1 MTTSTTT
8 ITPTA
13 ETPQPRRSK
22 SLVLALILAIIPGLG
37 HLYVGKRGRGLL
49 ILFTVPSLILLTLWR
64 MNVGGANYV
73 GPAAAAPSD
82 AQLRAVYGMAFV
94 LFLFTFLIYAWSLWD
109 VVRCVRGQPL
119 PARLVFIAGTLAFF
133 IIGWDVTQ
141 INVEKALTRLPEI
154 RFRLLQLAWP
164 WDNAFV
170 RGEERIQ
177 AAADIDTPCG
187 ETMPDLPPE
196 VPGAPYIDVNV
207 RCGDMAG
214 PVGLDG
220 TRNPPG
226 TLVQVEGRGF
236 RPNKLVEAWWQPPGT
251 SEFRPRAEGR
261 NVTVIADANGAFNV
275 AFNIPNFTIPG
286 GNAPDVPLRSR
297 LIMRQ
302 IEEEGDLRPSENLR
316 LALGQ
321 IMETI
326 FLALMATFVGVI
338 LAVPLSFLAARNLM
352 SGSPLTLL
360 IYTLVRLLMN
370 IVRSIEPLI
379 WAVIAIVWV
388 GLGPFAGTVAL
399 SLHSIASLGKLYS
412 EAIESIDPGPLE
424 AIQSTGANWLQV
436 IVYAVIP
443 QVIPPFVSF
452 TVYRWDVNIRSSTII
467 GAVGGGGIGFLLIQ
481 WIRLSDYDSAGIAV
495 WLIAIVVS
503 VLDYVSS
510 QVRTQFV

>member
-1 MTTSTTT
+1 MT
-8 ITPTA
+8 ITTKPATTKA
-13 ETPQPRRSK
+13 APSP
-22 SLVLALILAIIPGLG
+22 LIALLLAIIPGLG
-37 HLYVGKRGRGLL
+37 HLYAGKRGRGLL
-49 ILFTVPSLILLTLWR
+49 ILFTVPALVLLTYWR
-64 MNVGGANYV
+64 MDVGGINYV
-73 GPAAAAPSD
+73 GSAANAPSD
-82 AQLRAVYGMAFV
+82 AQLRAVYGMGIV
-94 LFLFTFLIYAWSLWD
+94 LYVLTILIYAWSLWD
-109 VVRCVRGQPL
+109 AMRSAQGRPL
-119 PARLVFIAGTLAFF
+119 PARMVFLAGTLAFF

-177 AAADIDTPCG
+177 AAVEIDVPCG
-187 ETMPDLPPE
+187 GALPDIPPE
-196 VPGAPYIDVNV
+196 VPGAPYIEVNV

-214 PVGLDG
+214 PVGLTGQRD
-220 TRNPPG
+220 PPG
-226 TLVQVEGRGF
+226 TTLQIDGRGF
-236 RPNKLVEAWWQPPGT
+236 RPNKLVEAWWQPPNT
-251 SEFRPRAEGR
+251 NEFRPRADGR
-261 NVTVIADANGAFNV
+261 NVSVMADDNGAFNLQ
-275 AFNIPNFTIPG
+275 FNIPNFTIPG
-286 GNAPDVPLRSR
+286 GNAPDAPARSTLTLR
-297 LIMRQ
+297 Q
-302 IEEEGDLRPSENLR
+302 VEEEGDLRPSENLK

-352 SGSPLTLL
+352 SGNRLTF
-360 IYTLVRLLMN
+360 IVYTLVRLLMN

-436 IVYAVIP
+436 IVFAVIP

>member
-1 MTTSTTT
+1 MTTST
-8 ITPTA
+8 ITPSLHKDAPPSRPT
-13 ETPQPRRSK
+13 RSP
-22 SLVLALILAIIPGLG
+22 VLALLLAIIPGLG
-37 HLYVGKRGRGLL
+37 HLYAGRSGRGLL
-49 ILFTVPSLILLTLWR
+49 LLFTVPTLLVLTVWR
-64 MNVGGANYV
+64 MNVGGINFIGSAV
-73 GPAAAAPSD
+73 GSPSD
-82 AQLRAVYGMAFV
+82 AQVRAAYGMGFI
-94 LFLFTFLIYAWSLWD
+94 LFLLTALMYAWSLWD
-109 VVRCVRGQPL
+109 AFRCAQGRPL
-119 PARLVFIAGTLAFF
+119 PGRSIFVGATVAFF

-177 AAADIDTPCG
+177 SSVNIDVPCG
-187 ETMPDLPPE
+187 GTLPDIPPE
-196 VPGAPYIDVNV
+196 VPGAPYIEVNV

-220 TRNPPG
+220 NRNPPG
-226 TLVQVEGRGF
+226 TVVQIEGRGF
-236 RPNKLVEAWWQPPGT
+236 RPNKLVEAWWQPPNT
-251 SEFRPRAEGR
+251 SEFRPRADGR
-261 NVTVIADANGAFNV
+261 NVSVIADGSGAFRLT
-275 AFNIPNFTIPG
+275 FNIPNFTIPG
-286 GNAPDVPLRSR
+286 GNAPDAPARSTLTLR
-297 LIMRQ
+297 Q
-302 IEEEGDLRPSENLR
+302 VEEQGDLRPSENLR

-321 IMETI
+321 IVETI

-352 SGSPLTLL
+352 SGSRLTLTV
-360 IYTLVRLLMN
+360 YTLVRLLMN

-436 IVYAVIP
+436 IVFGVIP

-503 VLDYVSS
+503 VLDYVSA